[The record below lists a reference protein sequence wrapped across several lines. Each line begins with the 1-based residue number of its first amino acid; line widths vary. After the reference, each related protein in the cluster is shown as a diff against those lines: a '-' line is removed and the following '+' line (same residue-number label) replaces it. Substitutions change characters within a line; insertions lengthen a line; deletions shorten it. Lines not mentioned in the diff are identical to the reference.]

1 MGLLSPFFICGPN
14 MNALEE
20 LVRSTVHGLGL
31 ELADVEFNNR
41 GKQIRVFVEKNLE
54 VDPNGGITVSDCE
67 AVSRQ
72 LQRVLEVEGIGYDRL
87 EVSSPGLDRKLKKAG
102 DFARFTGHVADVRLR
117 ESIDGRRRFV
127 GIVREVQGER
137 VELDVDGSKFSFDLA
152 NLDRARLVPK
162 L

>member
-1 MGLLSPFFICGPN
+1 MKV
-14 MNALEE
+14 LEE

-41 GKQIRVFVEKNLE
+41 GKQIRVFVEKNFEL
-54 VDPNGGITVSDCE
+54 DPNGGTTVADCE

-72 LQRVLEVEGIGYDRL
+72 LQRVLEVEGIEYDRL
-87 EVSSPGLDRKLKKAG
+87 EVSSPGLDRKLKQAR
-102 DFARFTGHVADVRLR
+102 DFTRFTGHVADVRLR
-117 ESIDGRRRFV
+117 ESINGRRRFV
-127 GIVREVQGER
+127 GIVCEVQGER
-137 VELDVDGSKFSFDLA
+137 VELDADIGKVWFDLA